1 MKNGWNGSVFVK
13 NGKVQIKTTVTVGGY
28 INVFNKDGKRVTLK
42 KSGNKIVRSDTNE
55 PVTTKGAYKVDLAAI
70 SKPITLQITAISRR
84 MEQLQS
90 ME

>member
-1 MKNGWNGSVFVK
+1 M
-13 NGKVQIKTTVTVGGY
+13 QIKTTVTVGGY

-42 KSGNKIVRSDTNE
+42 NPATKLLDRTQTNQLPQKE
-55 PVTTKGAYKVDLAAI
+55 LIRLDLVAI